1 MDAVE
6 TSTIVINEDV
16 NSCKL
21 IFFNMEVLIKFLL
34 SKIALL
40 FSDVFHHSP
49 IHFDF
54 RSAFSLG
61 LASFRHR
68 YKIKA
73 ATAKR
78 REGSCKSCWL
88 GLVIWN

>member
-1 MDAVE
+1 MDAEE
-6 TSTIVINEDV
+6 TSKRVINEDV
-16 NSCKL
+16 NACKL
-21 IFFNMEVLIKFLL
+21 IFFNMQVLIKFLL

-73 ATAKR
+73 AKA
-78 REGSCKSCWL
+78 
-88 GLVIWN
+88 

>member
-1 MDAVE
+1 MDAEE
-6 TSTIVINEDV
+6 TSKRVINEDV
-16 NSCKL
+16 NACKL
-21 IFFNMEVLIKFLL
+21 IFFNIKCLL

-40 FSDVFHHSP
+40 FSDVFYHSP

-54 RSAFSLG
+54 RSAFSLA

-73 ATAKR
+73 VTA
-78 REGSCKSCWL
+78 
-88 GLVIWN
+88 